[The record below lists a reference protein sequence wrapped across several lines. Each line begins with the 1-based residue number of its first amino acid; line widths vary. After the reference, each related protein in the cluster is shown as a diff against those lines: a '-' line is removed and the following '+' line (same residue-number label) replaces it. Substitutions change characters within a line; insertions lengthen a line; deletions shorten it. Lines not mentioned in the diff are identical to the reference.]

1 MTLTPDALLAAVAGV
16 VAVAGAVVAVVGLV
30 GTTAPPV
37 ARPTGP
43 VERWLRAGRARDGAG
58 PAGLW
63 SDRRLLAAGAAGCG
77 LLVWLLTSWPL
88 AGLLSAAAVLA
99 LPWLTQPGRGS
110 KEQIQRLEAL
120 EEWVR
125 RLADIHTAG
134 ISLEQAVA
142 SSGRSAP
149 AVIAPQIGR
158 LTARLSSGWQ
168 AGSAYRAFADEMND
182 ASVDSVA
189 ALMIMH
195 AADRGAGLSA
205 ALRELAG
212 QLSEEVLMRRKIE
225 ADREKPRTNFRA
237 VSLMCLGAFGLS
249 MLSGA
254 YVKPYSSIT
263 GQAILIILA
272 GAFVGVLVW
281 MRRMAIT
288 KPAPRFL
295 PPADDAPGEHA

>member
-1 MTLTPDALLAAVAGV
+1 MTLTPEALVAAVAGAL
-16 VAVAGAVVAVVGLV
+16 AVSGALIAVVGLV
-30 GTTAPPV
+30 GTTSAPV
-37 ARPTGP
+37 ARPKGP
-43 VERWLRAGRARDGAG
+43 LERWLRAADGQDGTG
-58 PAGLW
+58 PLSMWA
-63 SDRRLLAAGAAGCG
+63 DRRLLVSGAGGAG

-88 AGLLSAAAVLA
+88 GGLLTAAAIVGM
-99 LPWLTQPGRGS
+99 PWILQPGRGS
-110 KEQIQRLEAL
+110 KVQILRLEAL

-142 SSGRSAP
+142 SSVRSAP
-149 AVIAPQIGR
+149 KTIAPYVAR
-158 LTARLSSGWQ
+158 LTSRLASGWQ
-168 AGSAYRAFADEMND
+168 ARLAYRAFADELND

-212 QLSEEVLMRRKIE
+212 QLSEEVLMRRKVE
-225 ADREKPRTNFRA
+225 ADREKPRTNFRW
-237 VSLMCLGAFGLS
+237 VSLFCMGAFALS

-254 YVKPYSSIT
+254 YVQPYNSIT
-263 GQAILIILA
+263 GQLVLLILA
-272 GAFVGVLVW
+272 AAFVAVLVW
-281 MRRMAIT
+281 MRRMALT

-295 PPADDAPGEHA
+295 PPADRDLGEPS

>member
-1 MTLTPDALLAAVAGV
+1 MNLTPEALMAAVGGSLAVAGV
-16 VAVAGAVVAVVGLV
+16 LVAVVGLV

-43 VERWLRAGRARDGAG
+43 IERWLRAGDGQDGAG
-58 PAGLW
+58 PLSVWA
-63 SDRRLLAAGAAGCG
+63 DRRLLVSGAAGAG

-88 AGLLSAAAVLA
+88 GGLLTAAAIVGM
-99 LPWLTQPGRGS
+99 PWILQPGRGS
-110 KEQIQRLEAL
+110 KQQIQRLEAL

-134 ISLEQAVA
+134 MSLEQAVA
-142 SSGRSAP
+142 SSVRSAP
-149 AVIAPQIGR
+149 ALIAPQIGR
-158 LTARLSSGWQ
+158 LTARLASGWQ
-168 AGSAYRAFADEMND
+168 ARLAYRAFADEMND

-212 QLSEEVLMRRKIE
+212 QLSEEVLMRRKVE
-225 ADREKPRTNFRA
+225 ADREKPRTNFRW
-237 VSLMCLGAFGLS
+237 VSLFCMAAFALS

-254 YVKPYSSIT
+254 YVQPYNTIT
-263 GQAILIILA
+263 GQLVLLA
-272 GAFVGVLVW
+272 LAAAFVAVLVW
-281 MRRMAIT
+281 MRRMALT
-288 KPAPRFL
+288 PPAPRFL
-295 PPADDAPGEHA
+295 APADHDPREPS